1 MGQMFGFLLAIIL
14 LGVGLVVA
22 VLFGVVKMLRGPA
35 QKDDAT
41 EEARIIQEMY
51 NSMNRLE
58 DRVESLE
65 TILMEQEQ
73 KE

>member
-14 LGVGLVVA
+14 IGIGLVAA
-22 VLFGVVKMLRGPA
+22 VLLGVVKMFRGPA
-35 QKDDAT
+35 QKDEAT

-51 NSMNRLE
+51 NTMNRLE

-65 TILMEQEQ
+65 TILMEQER

>member
-1 MGQMFGFLLAIIL
+1 MGHLFGMIFVVIL
-14 LGVGLVVA
+14 LGIGLVGS
-22 VLFGVVKMLRGPA
+22 VLLGVFKLVRGPER
-35 QKDDAT
+35 QGGSD

-51 NSMNRLE
+51 ATMGKLE

-65 TILMEQEQ
+65 TILMERER